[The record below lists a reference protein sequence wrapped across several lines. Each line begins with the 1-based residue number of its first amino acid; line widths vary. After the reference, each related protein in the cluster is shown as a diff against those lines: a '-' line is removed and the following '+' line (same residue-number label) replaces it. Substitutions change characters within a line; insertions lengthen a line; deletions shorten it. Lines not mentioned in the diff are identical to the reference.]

1 MTAGLTTLAQTVAG
15 VRSRLAEAGIADAA
29 MEARILIGGLLA
41 LSATEIFVGGDRLL
55 DASEIAIIED
65 ALARRLKREPVHRI
79 LGKREFHGLDFLI
92 SKETLE
98 PRPDTEVLVDSLLDH
113 ARQWGDRNIRILDLG
128 TGTGAI
134 ILALLDGLPSASGIG
149 SDISGDALK
158 TAAENARRFGL
169 EQRFQAVESHWF
181 DKIDGS
187 FDIIVSNPPYI
198 RSDVIPDLEPEV
210 RDFDP
215 MAALDGG
222 ADGLAAYR
230 EIASRAESFL
240 KADGCIGVE
249 IGFDQRQAV
258 TELFEAAGFKL
269 MLAGRDYGDN
279 DRVLIFAKSVFDVAK
294 QKKKLGIPKEAG

>member
-1 MTAGLTTLAQTVAG
+1 MTTLGEAVADA
-15 VRSRLAEAGIADAA
+15 RARFSAAGFADAA
-29 MEARILIGGLLA
+29 IEARILIGGLLE
-41 LSATEIFVGGDRLL
+41 LSSTEVFVGGDR
-55 DASEIAIIED
+55 EIAAASLAKIED
-65 ALARRLKREPVHRI
+65 AVARRLKREPVHRI

-98 PRPDTEVLVDSLLDH
+98 PRPDTEVLVDSILDE
-113 ARQWGDRNIRILDLG
+113 ARQFVGERDIRILDLG

-134 ILALLDGLPSASGIG
+134 ILALLDGLPSATGIG
-149 SDISGDALK
+149 SDISVDALN
-158 TAAENARRFGL
+158 TAAENARRLGL
-169 EQRFQAVESHWF
+169 EQRFQAVQSHWF

-198 RSDVIPDLEPEV
+198 RSDVIPDLDPEV

-222 ADGLAAYR
+222 SDGLTAYR
-230 EIASRAESFL
+230 EIASQAEGFL
-240 KADGCIGVE
+240 KADGCVGVE

-269 MLAGRDYGDN
+269 LLAGRDYGDN
-279 DRVLIFAKSVFDVAK
+279 DRVLIFAKSVVDVAK